1 MKELRKN
8 LRAISRYFKY
18 GMEVL
23 DASEIRRLDTMML
36 NLKAGIG
43 ALIVATMLY
52 LLVLHT

>member
-8 LRAISRYFKY
+8 IRAISRYFKY
-18 GMEVL
+18 GIEVL
-23 DASEIRRLDTMML
+23 DASEIRRLEMMIL

>member
-8 LRAISRYFKY
+8 LRAISRYYKY

-23 DASEIRRLDTMML
+23 DASEIRRLEMMML

-43 ALIVATMLY
+43 ALIVGAMLY

>member
-8 LRAISRYFKY
+8 IRAVSRYFKY

-23 DASEIRRLDTMML
+23 DASEIRRLEMMML

-43 ALIVATMLY
+43 ALIVGVLLY